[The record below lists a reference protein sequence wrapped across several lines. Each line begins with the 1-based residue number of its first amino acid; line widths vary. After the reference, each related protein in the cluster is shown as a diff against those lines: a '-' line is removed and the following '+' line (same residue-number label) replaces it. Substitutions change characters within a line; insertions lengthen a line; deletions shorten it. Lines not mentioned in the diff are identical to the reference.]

1 MRAAQ
6 SAERRVKRVKRER
19 ERERERE
26 GESTKERDKERKR
39 ERASNGTFFSLSW
52 THKTQCSVGFGS
64 QTTAMMLYFNSPK
77 WVFESVERNSF
88 LYEIFYKYAVR
99 RSLMFILVHHIANC

>member
-1 MRAAQ
+1 MFNES
-6 SAERRVKRVKRER
+6 SAERRAQSEERER

-26 GESTKERDKERKR
+26 GESTKEREKERER
-39 ERASNGTFFSLSW
+39 ERTSKGTFFSLSW

-77 WVFESVERNSF
+77 WVFGRVWRGTVSF
-88 LYEIFYKYAVR
+88 EIFYRYAVR